1 MRIYDVFQQ
10 IKENKSVKQR
20 KDILEQNMNETIRY
34 IFNDTYGSKKY
45 GISVFILSGE
55 VGELTLDNDYIIF
68 HNVLNQLHRKE
79 VEGQEAYT
87 LLQNTVARY
96 DKDSQSILCNII
108 ARNLKI
114 GLSYDSFLNVVG
126 INDATFKISTFND
139 VNSKEDI
146 KTDGTYYIMNRVP
159 GVRCICKT
167 VRYNGEFN
175 AAFYLKNGDLIT
187 TLDNLEED
195 IEKLTSYLGCDQ
207 FVLDGIIQMDSELTG
222 EDYQMEIENAIGGE
236 TQIENP
242 KYVLFDV
249 MKKSQFEM
257 REKSPNL
264 DYRLGNLRNI
274 IGFANLDNISL
285 IEHTK
290 IDSEDILNDWLS
302 HSVDCQCEGCLIR
315 KNTIYKNNT
324 TKDCLIYRHSK

>member
-10 IKENKSVKQR
+10 IKEAKGIKQR
-20 KDILEQNMNETIRY
+20 KAILEQNMNETIRY

-45 GISVFILSGE
+45 GISVFILSGD
-55 VGELTLDNDYIIF
+55 VGELTLDNDYIVF

-79 VEGQEAYT
+79 VEGQEAYN
-87 LLQNTVARY
+87 LLQNTVAQY
-96 DKDSQSILCNII
+96 DKESQEILCNII

-114 GLSYDSFLNVVG
+114 GLSYDSFLNVIG
-126 INDATFKISTFND
+126 INDATFKIPTFSD
-139 VNSKEDI
+139 INSKEDI

-167 VRYNGEFN
+167 VKYNGEFN
-175 AAFYLKNGDLIT
+175 AAFYLENGDLIT
-187 TLDNLEED
+187 TLDNLEAD
-195 IEKLTSYLGCDQ
+195 IETLTGYLGCNQ
-207 FVLDGIIQMDSELTG
+207 FVLDGIIQIDGELDQTT
-222 EDYQMEIENAIGGE
+222 IENAISGD

-249 MKKSQFEM
+249 MTKSQFEM
-257 REKSPNL
+257 REESPNL

-274 IGFANLDNISL
+274 IGFANLGNISL
-285 IEHTK
+285 IEYTK
-290 IDSEDILNDWLS
+290 VDSEDVLSDWLS
-302 HSVDCQCEGCLIR
+302 HSVDCKCEGCMIR

-324 TKDCLIYRHSK
+324 KNDCLMYKHTIQSN